1 MAPVIR
7 PAHSRRVFAALLLA
21 AVSACAS
28 PGEAPAD
35 QSAPA
40 RFDGLYVSDEM
51 DATPNYTSYV
61 RFYPDGAVVMASVRD
76 PSTPQEVATW
86 LTPAHA
92 FAASGRYEM
101 SASGRLNLSVSRRA
115 LSADAPQSGVVASR
129 YQGTIRSDVLRLD
142 RGGEGEVEIVTYHF
156 APFAN

>member
-1 MAPVIR
+1 VIR
-7 PAHSRRVFAALLLA
+7 PTQSRRVFAALLLGA
-21 AVSACAS
+21 LAACAS
-28 PGEAPAD
+28 TSEGP
-35 QSAPA
+35 SAPA
-40 RFDGLYVSDEM
+40 RFDGLYVSDEVA
-51 DATPNYTSYV
+51 ATPNYTSYI

-92 FAASGRYEM
+92 FSATGRYDM

-115 LSADAPQSGVVASR
+115 LAADAPQVGAVASA

-142 RGGEGEVEIVTYHF
+142 RGGEGEVQIVTYHF
-156 APFAN
+156 VPIDFAN